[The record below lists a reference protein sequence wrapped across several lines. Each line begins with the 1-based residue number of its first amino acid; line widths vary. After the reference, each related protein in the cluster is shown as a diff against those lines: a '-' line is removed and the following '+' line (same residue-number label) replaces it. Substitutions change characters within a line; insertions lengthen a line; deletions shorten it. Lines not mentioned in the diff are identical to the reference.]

1 MRFVTRAPR
10 SLSLLIGGAI
20 AVWVATLSPRVPVLE
35 VADAASLAQAS
46 PQTSASAGRPLKVLF
61 LGQEQT
67 THPAAG
73 IYQAIGAPLARK
85 GIQLTPVL
93 SPAAL
98 TSERL
103 AYYDALM
110 IYGNPASLNSD
121 KERLTPTQEKALVDF
136 VEGGKGIVA
145 LHSASDMS
153 GGSERYTMLS
163 ALGRLI
169 GAQPQR
175 QGTGSEF
182 TAEIVQ
188 PSHPAV
194 QGVQPFATWDETVVL
209 TKQNATD
216 RTVLMERVDGTGR
229 TPWTW
234 VRNQGK
240 GRVFY
245 TAYGHDQ
252 RTWINPGFQTLIER
266 AVVWSVPEPARLAF
280 GQLKMPQ
287 VNYVD
292 GMSVPNYENRD
303 PAPKYQ
309 LPFAVDEA
317 MKFIQVPAEF
327 TLDLFATEP
336 DIVKPI
342 TFAFD
347 ERGRMWIAET
357 VDYPNEPLAG
367 NPGDDRIRILE
378 DTNGDGRADKF
389 TVFADHLNIPTSL
402 VFANGGVIVAQPP
415 HILFLKDTD
424 GDDKADERKILS
436 TGWGQRDTHAVLSNL
451 QYGLDNYIWG
461 VVGYSGFDGEINGKK
476 FQFAQA
482 AFRFRPDG
490 SDFEVMTGSTNNTW
504 GLGFSETFDVFGS
517 TANNDPSWHMAI
529 PNRFFDGIEGLP
541 TPGQRGVGSGY
552 QSIAAFYA
560 VHPLT
565 PYIRQVDVF
574 NGYTA
579 GAGHYLYT
587 ARSFPREYWNRIAFI
602 NEPTAHLIG
611 QGIMETQGAG
621 FVTRDGWNLS
631 AGAEEWFAPV
641 HTQVGPDGA
650 VWFADWYNFIIQH
663 NPTPQGFSNG
673 AGNAYESSLRDHRR
687 GRIYRIAY
695 KKAAPSPKRS
705 LSMKDTAGLLDALAS
720 DNMLWRLTAQRLLI
734 ERGQKDVV
742 PQLQALVKNPSV
754 DAIGING
761 GAMHALW
768 TLKGLGELDATDAR
782 TSSSYAAAVAALKH
796 PAAGVRKAA
805 AMVLP
810 KTAAAA
816 SAMLAANVLQDADL
830 HTRLAATLV
839 IAEMPESAD
848 TSQALYRESQKT
860 DNYTDKWLSRAFY
873 IAALRH
879 QKTFT
884 TSYKADKNALPFDGL
899 PVALR
904 LGALKPDWRMP
915 NVKDVAADWK
925 EMQVPG
931 NWESRGLPDFDGV
944 VWFTRTV
951 DVPAGAVAGT
961 ASLSLGAMRNT
972 GEVWVNGLTI
982 TPAGDGRGA
991 GGGRGGPPPAFA
1003 LPAGTIRQGANQITV
1018 RIQNA
1023 RNDGGFIGTPEQ
1035 MFLEAGSS
1043 KMAIAGP
1050 WKYRVERQSN
1060 VGALYT
1066 KPGEL
1071 AAHVA
1076 FTAGG
1081 GLAGAGAALKPV
1093 APQAPDVVLRIAAVP
1108 GQLKFDLSELTVA
1121 PGQLVEIVYSNP
1133 DAMQHNFVLGAA
1145 GTLDVLGAAADTLS
1159 QSPAGLAQHYIPDI
1173 PQVIFST
1180 KLVEPG
1186 QTVTFQFRAPSEPGR
1201 YPYVCTFPAHWRVMN
1216 GILNVVEPQGRGGR
1230 GGQ

>member
-10 SLSLLIGGAI
+10 SLSLLAGGAM
-20 AVWVATLSPRVPVLE
+20 AVWLATLAPRVPVLE
-35 VADAASLAQAS
+35 IADAAALAQAS
-46 PQTSASAGRPLKVLF
+46 PQPPAAGRPLRVLF
-61 LGQEQT
+61 LGQDQA

-73 IYQAIGAPLARK
+73 LYQSIGAPLARK
-85 GIQLTPVL
+85 GIQLTAVL
-93 SPAAL
+93 TPAAL
-98 TSERL
+98 TADRL
-103 AYYDALM
+103 MYYDALL
-110 IYGNPASLNSD
+110 IYGNQTAI
-121 KERLTPTQEKALVDF
+121 TPEQEKALVDF
-136 VEGGKGIVA
+136 VESGKGVVA
-145 LHSASDMS
+145 LHSASDMF
-153 GGSERYTMLS
+153 GGSERYTS
-163 ALGRLI
+163 LI
-169 GAQPQR
+169 GAQSQR
-175 QGTGSEF
+175 QGAPSEF

-188 PSHPAV
+188 SSHPAV
-194 QGVQPFATWDETVVL
+194 QGVQPFATWDETVTF

-245 TAYGHDQ
+245 TASGHDQ
-252 RTWINPGFQTLIER
+252 RTWNNPAFQTLVER
-266 AVVWSVPEPARLAF
+266 AVVWSVPEAARQAF
-280 GQLKMPQ
+280 QQLKMPP
-287 VNYVD
+287 VTYVD

-309 LPFAVDEA
+309 LPFHSDEA

-327 TLDLFATEP
+327 TLTLFAEEP

-342 TFAFD
+342 AFAFD

-357 VDYPNEPLAG
+357 VDYPNQPLAG
-367 NPGDDRIRILE
+367 NPGNDRIRILE
-378 DTNGDGRADKF
+378 DTNGDGKADKF

-415 HILFLKDTD
+415 HILFLKDTN
-424 GDDKADERKILS
+424 GDDQADERKILS
-436 TGWGQRDTHAVLSNL
+436 TGWGQRDTHAVLSSL

-482 AFRFRPDG
+482 AFRFKPDG

-517 TANNDPSWHMAI
+517 TANNDPSWNMAI

-552 QSIAAFYA
+552 QSLAAFYA

-579 GAGHYLYT
+579 GAGHNLYT
-587 ARSFPREYWNRIAFI
+587 ARSFPKEYWNRIAFI
-602 NEPTAHLIG
+602 NEPTAHVIG
-611 QGIMETQGAG
+611 QGIVEKQGAG
-621 FVTRDGWNLS
+621 FVTRDGWNLA

-673 AGNAYESSLRDHRR
+673 AGNAYESQLRDHQR

-695 KKAAPSPKRS
+695 KNAAPSPKRS
-705 LSMKDTAGLLDALAS
+705 LSIKDTAGLLDALAS
-720 DNMLWRLTAQRLLI
+720 DNMLWRMTAQRLI
-734 ERGQKDVV
+734 VERGQKDVV
-742 PQLQALVKNPSV
+742 PQLQALVKNTAV
-754 DAIGING
+754 DAVGING

-768 TLKGLGELDATDAR
+768 TLKGLGEIDSPAS
-782 TSSSYAAAVAALKH
+782 TSYTAAVAALKH

-816 SAMLAANVLQDADL
+816 SAMLAANVLQDPDL

-839 IAEMPESAD
+839 LSEMPESAEL
-848 TSQALYRESQKT
+848 SQALYRESQKT
-860 DNYTDKWLSRAFY
+860 DNYADKWLSRAFY

-884 TSYKADKNALPFDGL
+884 TAYKADKNALPFDSL

-904 LGALKPDWRMP
+904 LGALKPDWRLP
-915 NVKDVAADWK
+915 NAKDVAADWK

-951 DVPAGAVAGT
+951 DVPAAAASGT
-961 ASLSLGAMRNT
+961 PTLSLGPLRNT
-972 GEVWVNGLTI
+972 GEVWVNGLAI
-982 TPAGDGRGA
+982 TPQAGGRGAA
-991 GGGRGGPPPAFA
+991 GGGRGGLPPSFA
-1003 LPAGTIRQGANQITV
+1003 LPAGTLRAGANQITV
-1018 RIQNA
+1018 RILNT
-1023 RNDGGFIGTPEQ
+1023 RLDGGFMGTPEQ
-1035 MFLEAGSS
+1035 LFLEAGGD

-1050 WKYRVERQSN
+1050 WKYRVERQTN
-1060 VGALYT
+1060 AGTLYT

-1081 GLAGAGAALKPV
+1081 GLAGAAGAALKPV
-1093 APQAPDVVLRIAAVP
+1093 APQAPDVVLRLASVP
-1108 GQLKFDLSELTVA
+1108 GQLKFDLTELTVA

-1145 GTLDVLGAAADTLS
+1145 GALDVLGAAADTLS
-1159 QSPAGLAQHYIPDI
+1159 QSPAGLAQQYIPDI
-1173 PQVIFST
+1173 PQVLFST

-1186 QTVTFQFRAPSEPGR
+1186 QTVTFQFRAPSDPGR
-1201 YPYVCTFPAHWRVMN
+1201 YPYLCTFPAHWRVMN
-1216 GILNVVEPQGRGGR
+1216 GILNVVAPQGRGGR
-1230 GGQ
+1230 GGH

>member
-1 MRFVTRAPR
+1 VTLA
-10 SLSLLIGGAI
+10 IGGTLALW
-20 AVWVATLSPRVPVLE
+20 AATLSPRLPLALGNE
-35 VADAASLAQAS
+35 VAGASAGPQHAANGTGS
-46 PQTSASAGRPLKVLF
+46 TAGRPLRVLF
-61 LGQEQT
+61 LGHEQQ
-67 THPAAG
+67 PAHSAAA
-73 IYQAIGAPLARK
+73 IYQVLGPTLARR
-85 GIQLTPVL
+85 GIQLTPAL
-93 SPAAL
+93 TPAAA
-98 TSERL
+98 L
-103 AYYDALM
+103 AADKLQHYDALL
-110 IYGNPASLNSD
+110 IYGNHAAI
-121 KERLTPTQEKALVDF
+121 TPDQEKALLDF

-145 LHSASDMS
+145 LHSAAEMFS
-153 GGSERYTMLS
+153 GSERYA
-163 ALGRLI
+163 ALL
-169 GAQPQR
+169 GAQAR
-175 QGTGSEF
+175 TDGGREF

-188 PSHPAV
+188 PAHPAV
-194 QGVQPFATWDETVVL
+194 EGLKPFETWEEAITY
-209 TKQNATD
+209 TKQNPAD
-216 RTVLMERVDGTGR
+216 RTVLMERADAGGR

-234 VRNQGK
+234 VRGQGK

-252 RTWINPGFQTLIER
+252 RTWSNPGFQGLIEK
-266 AVVWSVPEPARLAF
+266 AVIWSVAEPARQAF
-280 GQLKMPQ
+280 QRLKMPA
-287 VNYVD
+287 VTYVD
-292 GMSVPNYENRD
+292 GLMVPNYENRD
-303 PAPKYQ
+303 PAPRYQ

-327 TLDLFATEP
+327 SLDLFATEP

-378 DTNGDGRADKF
+378 DTNADGRADKF

-415 HILFLKDTD
+415 HVLFLKDTN

-451 QYGLDNYIWG
+451 QYGPDNYIWG
-461 VVGYSGFDGEINGKK
+461 VVGYSGFNGEINGKK

-482 AFRFRPDG
+482 AFRFKPDG

-529 PNRFFDGIEGLP
+529 PNRFFEGIEGLP
-541 TPGQRGVGSGY
+541 MPGQRGVGSGY

-579 GAGHYLYT
+579 GAGHLLYT
-587 ARSFPREYWNRIAFI
+587 ARQFPREYWNRIAFI

-611 QGIMETQGAG
+611 QGILEKQGAG
-621 FVTRDGWNLS
+621 FVTRDGWNLA

-673 AGNAYESSLRDHRR
+673 PGNAYESSLRDHRR

-695 KKAAPSPKRS
+695 KNATPSPKRS
-705 LSMKDTAGLLDALAS
+705 LSSKDPAGLLEALAS
-720 DNMLWRLTAQRLLI
+720 DNMFWRLTAQRLI
-734 ERGQKDVV
+734 VERGGKDLV
-742 PQLQALVKNPSV
+742 PQLLKLVRNTSV

-768 TLKGLGELDATDAR
+768 ALEGLGEMDAPGSDAYR
-782 TSSSYAAAVAALKH
+782 AAVAALDH

-810 KTAAAA
+810 KNDAAANA
-816 SAMLAANVLQDADL
+816 ILTAGVLQDPDL
-830 HTRLAATLV
+830 HTRLAAALV
-839 IAEMPESAD
+839 IAEMPESPEIGP
-848 TSQALYRESQKT
+848 ALYRESQKPE
-860 DNYTDKWLSRAFY
+860 NYSDRWLSRAFY
-873 IAALRH
+873 IAGTRH
-879 QKTFT
+879 QKTFVT
-884 TSYKADKNALPFDGL
+884 AYKADKTALPFDAL
-899 PVALR
+899 PIALR
-904 LGALKPDWRMP
+904 LGALKPDWRAP
-915 NVKDVAADWK
+915 NAKELAADWK

-931 NWESRGLPDFDGV
+931 NWESRGLADFDGV
-944 VWFTRTV
+944 VWFTRTI
-951 DVPAGAVAGT
+951 DVPAISGDAT
-961 ASLSLGAMRNT
+961 LSLGQVRNT
-972 GEVWVNGLTI
+972 AEVWINGLSLA
-982 TPAGDGRGA
+982 PAAGGRS
-991 GGGRGGPPPAFA
+991 GGGRGNGPSYPVPS
-1003 LPAGTIRQGANQITV
+1003 GTLRPGANQITV

-1023 RNDGGFIGTPEQ
+1023 RNEGGFTGTPES
-1035 MFLEAGSS
+1035 MFVQAGETRV
-1043 KMAIAGP
+1043 AIAGP
-1050 WKYRVERQSN
+1050 WKYRVERQTN
-1060 VGALYT
+1060 AGTLYS

-1076 FTAGG
+1076 LAASGALAGG
-1081 GLAGAGAALKPV
+1081 VGASLQPV
-1093 APQAPDVVLRIAAVP
+1093 APQVPDAVLRIAAVP
-1108 GQLKFDLSELTVA
+1108 GQLKFDLAELTVA
-1121 PGQLVEIVYSNP
+1121 PNQLVEIVFANP
-1133 DAMQHNFVLGAA
+1133 DAMQHNFVLGAVGA
-1145 GTLDVLGAAADTLS
+1145 LEAIGAAADKLATT
-1159 QSPAGLAQHYIPDI
+1159 PAGLSQQYVPDI
-1173 PQVIFST
+1173 PLVIFST

-1186 QTVTFQFRAPSEPGR
+1186 ETARFQFRAPSAAGD
-1201 YPYVCTFPAHWRVMN
+1201 YPYLCTFPAHWRIMN
-1216 GILNVVEPQGRGGR
+1216 GTLHVVQPQGRGGR
-1230 GGQ
+1230 GGN